1 MSSSVPPQSSDDN
14 PPHWLRVDFVVPD
27 ALEDVLCAECF
38 DLGSCGLQCD
48 AVGSTHTRVTAF
60 FDQMRSVDTVREG
73 LMAAVERMASDRI
86 EILVSEEKA
95 ADWNAEWRRF
105 YKPVWAT
112 EKIVVHPPWLP
123 VEVEFGQMSIV
134 IDPAMAFG
142 TGGHESTQTALAGL
156 EDTKLEGR
164 RMLDVGTGSGVL
176 AIAAAHLGVTSLVAV
191 DIDPVAIENARLNL
205 HVNLGVEHVTQR
217 IVLQQGSA
225 KDAGDEPFDIIVA
238 NIESHILLPM
248 VPDLLQ
254 RLAMGGCIIFSGLL
268 RREERTFLD
277 GLIESGLTI
286 DGRWQRGDWFSCR
299 AYVVD

>member
-1 MSSSVPPQSSDDN
+1 MSSSVPPPSSDN
-14 PPHWLRVDFVVPD
+14 NQLHWLRVDFVVPD
-27 ALEDVLCAECF
+27 AMQDVMCAECF

-48 AVGSTHTRVTAF
+48 AVDSAHTRVTAF
-60 FDQMRSVDTVREG
+60 FDQTQSVDGVRAG
-73 LMAAVERMASDRI
+73 LRLAVERMASDRI
-86 EILVSEEKA
+86 EFLVSEEKV

-123 VEVEFGQMSIV
+123 VEVESGQMSIV

-176 AIAAAHLGVTSLVAV
+176 AIAASRLGVTSLVAV
-191 DIDPVAIENARLNL
+191 DIDAVAIENARLNL
-205 HVNLGVEHVTQR
+205 HVNLGEEHVSQR
-217 IVLQQGSA
+217 VILQQGSA
-225 KDAGDEPFDIIVA
+225 KDAGDEPFDVIVA

-254 RLAMGGCIIFSGLL
+254 RLGKGGCIIFSGLL
-268 RREERTFLD
+268 RREERTFID

-286 DGRWQRGDWFSCR
+286 DGRWQRDDWFSCR